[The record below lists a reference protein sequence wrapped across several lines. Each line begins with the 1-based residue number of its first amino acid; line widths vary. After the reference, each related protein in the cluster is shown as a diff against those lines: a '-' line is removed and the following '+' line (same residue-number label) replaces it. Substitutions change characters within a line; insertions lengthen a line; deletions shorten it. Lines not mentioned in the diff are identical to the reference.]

1 MLTDGLIKGKEGVPG
16 SLFERFKENFINFI
30 TSRFFVLSLV
40 FCALAAI
47 LIFRVFNLQI
57 IEGEKYLN
65 DFLLKT
71 EKNREIASTRGNIYD
86 TNGVLL
92 AYSELAYSVKIED
105 VFEGSKKTRNINLND
120 TIYRLIKM
128 IEKNGDRVISDFNI
142 ILNEDG
148 EYEYNVSDTQLLR
161 FKADV
166 YGRAY
171 ITDLKYEEETAT
183 AAEMMADLMSTDF
196 YGIGT
201 YTDPNDSKSFV
212 AGMGYTPKECLQIVT
227 IRYAMGLT
235 SYQKYLGT
243 TVASDVNEKTV
254 AVIMENLDTL
264 DGVSIEEDTARRYV
278 DSVYFAPIIGYTGKI
293 STDELAELNQA
304 NNEKYGTET
313 DRYSLNDIVGKTGI
327 EATME
332 LELQGKKG
340 TEQVFVDNMGKV
352 IEVSNRIEPVAGNDI
367 YLTIDHDLQIATYNI
382 LEQNIAGILLAKIQN
397 IREYKPSENSSG
409 GDIIIPIYD
418 VYYALFNNNV
428 INISHFENENAGET
442 EIKVYNAFIEYKEK
456 VFNVLSDEIKD
467 KKTPYKN
474 LKTEYQVY
482 ESNIVTYLT
491 ERGII
496 LSDKIDSN
504 DETYIAWKTEETI
517 GLGEYLEYLISTNCI
532 DVAKLS
538 LTSQYSDSKEVFNAL
553 IDYIIQMLDKS
564 GEFNRKLYKY
574 MILNDVI
581 SGKDVCKILC
591 EQGIYDI
598 DPDDEERLF
607 AGTMTAYEFMRKR
620 IETLEITPAQL
631 ALDPFSGSMVIT
643 DVNTGN
649 VLALVSYPSYD
660 NNRMTNTVDS
670 SYYAALQTDKS
681 RPMYNY
687 ATQQQTAPG
696 SIFKMVTAAAGLQEG
711 VVTPSTQVL
720 CAGIFDKANYNSKC
734 WIYPRSHGMQKI
746 TDAIQNS
753 CNHYFYEVGYRLSL
767 DENLNYNSELG
778 VETIYKYAEQFGLA
792 DKSGVEIDE
801 AEPQV
806 SDELPVFTAIGQ
818 GTNNFTTVGLAR
830 YVTTIA
836 NGGTCYDLTLLDK
849 RTDHNQT
856 LLEDYEAEIHNTVEM
871 PSAYWDVIHTGM
883 RRVVQSKSYYNDL
896 GVTVAGKTGTA
907 QESKNRTNHA
917 VFVCYAPY
925 EEPEIAIATR
935 IAFGYSSDY
944 AARTTREVLK
954 YYYNLENED
963 ELVSGTA
970 DTIESGIATNEW

>member
-1 MLTDGLIKGKEGVPG
+1 M
-16 SLFERFKENFINFI
+16 FERIKENFINFI
-30 TSRFFVLSLV
+30 TSRLFVLTLV

-47 LIFRVFNLQI
+47 LIFRIFNLQI

-65 DFLLKT
+65 EFLLKT

-86 TNGVLL
+86 SKGVLL

-105 VFEGSKKTRNINLND
+105 VFEGSKKNRNIALND
-120 TIYRLIKM
+120 TIYRLINM
-128 IEKNGDRVISDFNI
+128 IEKNGDRIISDFGIAINK
-142 ILNEDG
+142 DG
-148 EYEYNVSDTQLLR
+148 EYEYTVSDTQLLR

-166 YGRAY
+166 YGYAY
-171 ITDLKYEEETAT
+171 ITELKYEEETAT
-183 AAEMMADLMSTDF
+183 AEEMMEDLMSVDF
-196 YGIGT
+196 YGVGT

-227 IRYAMGLT
+227 IRYCMGLT

-293 STDELAELNQA
+293 STEELNELNQA
-304 NNEKYGTET
+304 NKEKNHDET
-313 DRYSLNDIVGKTGI
+313 DRYTLNDIVGKTGI

-332 LELQGKKG
+332 LDLQGKKG
-340 TEQVFVDNMGKV
+340 TELVFVDNMGKV
-352 IEVSNRIEPVAGNDI
+352 IEVSSRTEPVAGNDI
-367 YLTIDHDLQIATYNI
+367 YLTIDHDLQIAAYNI

-397 IREYKPSENSSG
+397 IKEYKPAANASG

-418 VYYALFNNNV
+418 VYYALFNNN
-428 INISHFENENAGET
+428 IIDISHFENENAGET
-442 EIKVYNAFIEYKEK
+442 EIKVYNAFNNYKEN
-456 VFNVLSDEIKD
+456 VFEILNDEIKN
-467 KKTPYKN
+467 KRTPYKN

-491 ERGII
+491 DRGII
-496 LSDKIDSN
+496 LSNKIDTD
-504 DETYIAWKTEETI
+504 DEVYIAWKTDETI
-517 GLGEYLEYLISTNCI
+517 GLGEYLEYLISMNWI
-532 DVAKLS
+532 DVTKLDLS
-538 LTSQYSDSKEVFNAL
+538 GQYSDSGEVFNAL
-553 IDYIIQMLDKS
+553 IDYIVQMLNKS

-581 SGKDVCKILC
+581 SGKDVCKTLC

-598 DPDDEERLF
+598 DPDDEAQLYN
-607 AGTMTAYEFMRKR
+607 GTMTAYEFMRRR

-643 DVNTGN
+643 DVNNGN

-660 NNRMTNTVDS
+660 NNRMANTVDS
-670 SYYAALQTDKS
+670 AYYASLQMDKS

-711 VVTPSTQVL
+711 VVSTSTQIL

-734 WIYPRSHGMQKI
+734 WIYPGSHGLQRI
-746 TDAIQNS
+746 TEAIKNS

-778 VETIYKYAEQFGLA
+778 NETIYKYAKQFGLA

-830 YVTTIA
+830 YVTTVA
-836 NGGTCYDLTLLDK
+836 NGGTCFDLTLLDK

-856 LLEDYEAEIHNTVEM
+856 VLEEYEADIRNQIEL
-871 PSAYWDVIHTGM
+871 PSAYWDAIHTGM
-883 RRVVQSKSYYNDL
+883 RRVVESKSYYNDL
-896 GVTVAGKTGTA
+896 GINVAGKTGTA
-907 QESKNRTNHA
+907 QESKSRTNHA
-917 VFVCYAPY
+917 LFVCYAPY
-925 EEPEIAIATR
+925 EKPEIAIATR

-954 YYYNLENED
+954 YYYNLEDED
-963 ELVSGTA
+963 KLLNGTA
-970 DTIESGIATNEW
+970 DTIESGIASDEW